1 MTRAKKQ
8 LSKRD
13 DMGPGNFRKSM
24 HLQDLFPGQSDFRA
38 RQNAGLGEEDV
49 LEVHD
54 DKDDSLPED
63 LRAVSLPSPSCI

>member
-13 DMGPGNFRKSM
+13 DRGPGNLRKSV
-24 HLQDLFPGQSDFRA
+24 HLQGPFPGQSDFRG

-49 LEVHD
+49 LEVHE
-54 DKDDSLPED
+54 DSLPEN
-63 LRAVSLPSPSCI
+63 LRAVSLASPWCI